1 MMEKIY
7 AILNDLHPEF
17 DYKDSDDY
25 IEDGLLDSFDAVQSI
40 SELEEQFHITID
52 GLDILPENIGSI
64 DAIVNLIRK
73 SGGKI

>member
-1 MMEKIY
+1 MEKIY

-17 DYKDSDDY
+17 DYRDSDDY
-25 IEDGLLDSFDAVQSI
+25 IEDGLLDSFDAVQLI
-40 SELEEQFHITID
+40 SELEEKFHITID

-64 DAIVNLIRK
+64 HAIVNLIRK

>member
-25 IEDGLLDSFDAVQSI
+25 IEDGLLDSFDAVQLI

>member
-1 MMEKIY
+1 MEKIY

-25 IEDGLLDSFDAVQSI
+25 IEDGLLDSFDAVQLI